1 MAITAKDVQELRAK
15 TGIGMM
21 ECKKAL
27 TEANGDMDEAIK
39 ILREKG
45 LAVAAKKADRIAAE
59 GIVDIAFCEE
69 CRTAAMIEVNIETDF
84 AAKSDAFTSFVKEL
98 LAIILDKRPA
108 STDELMALPFSADM
122 NVEAALKDKIFTI
135 GENISIRR
143 FVIVEGATSSYIH
156 GKGTI
161 GVVVKMADPQSDNAL
176 FVEAAKN
183 LALQIAA
190 MNPTYLD
197 AASVPASVLQSEKE
211 IVMAQMA
218 DDPKAAGKPQQILD
232 KMAEGKLKKFFTAN
246 CLVDQEYVKEDK
258 MTVSQYLASVA
269 KEIGAPVACASY
281 VRFERG
287 EGIEKKEEDYAAE
300 VAKLAGTAK

>member
-45 LAVAAKKADRIAAE
+45 LAVAAKKASRIAAE
-59 GIVDIAFCEE
+59 GVVDVAFCND
-69 CRTAAMIEVNIETDF
+69 CKVAAMIEVNIETDF
-84 AAKSDAFTSFVKEL
+84 AANSDAFTSFVKEL

-108 STDELMALPFSADM
+108 SVEELMTLPFSGDM
-122 NVEAALKDKIFTI
+122 NVEAALKDKIFSI

-143 FVIVEGATSSYIH
+143 FVIVEGATSYYIH
-156 GKGTI
+156 GKGSI
-161 GVVVKMADPQSDNAL
+161 GVVVKMADPQSDNPL
-176 FVEAAKN
+176 FAEAAKN

-190 MNPTYLD
+190 MNPAYLN
-197 AASVPASVLQSEKE
+197 AESVPADVLQSEKD

-218 DDPKAAGKPQQILD
+218 EDEKAKGKPQAILD

-258 MTVSQYLASVA
+258 LTVSQYLASVA
-269 KEIGAPVACASY
+269 KEIASPVACESF

>member
-45 LAVAAKKADRIAAE
+45 LAVAAKKASRVAAE
-59 GIVDIAFCEE
+59 GVVDIAFAGDV
-69 CRTAAMIEVNIETDF
+69 AAMIEVNIETDF
-84 AAKSDAFTSFVKEL
+84 AANSDAFTSFVKEL

-108 STDELMALPFSADM
+108 NVEELLTLPYSAEM
-122 NVEAALKDKIFTI
+122 NVEAALKDKIFSI

-143 FVIVEGATSSYIH
+143 FVIVEGATNSYIH
-156 GKGTI
+156 GKGSI
-161 GVVVKMADPQSDNAL
+161 GVVVKLADPKSDNAL
-176 FVEAAKN
+176 YTEAAKN

-190 MNPTYLD
+190 MNPTYLN
-197 AASVPASVLQSEKE
+197 AESVPADVLKSEKE
-211 IVMAQMA
+211 IVLAQMA
-218 DDPKAAGKPQQILD
+218 EDEKAKGKPQAILD
-232 KMAEGKLKKFFTAN
+232 KMAEGKLKKFFTAT

-258 MTVSQYLASVA
+258 MTVAQYLASVA
-269 KEIGAPVACASY
+269 KEIGSPVACESF

>member
-59 GIVDIAFCEE
+59 GIVDIAFCEKT
-69 CRTAAMIEVNIETDF
+69 RAAAMIEVNIETDF
-84 AAKSDAFTSFVKEL
+84 AAKSDAFTGFVKEL
-98 LAIILDKRPA
+98 LAIILEKRPA
-108 STDELMALPFSADM
+108 NIDELMALPFSADM

-143 FVIVEGATSSYIH
+143 FIVVEGATNSYIH
-156 GKGTI
+156 NKGAI
-161 GVVVKMADPQSDNAL
+161 GVIVKLADPQSANPL
-176 FVEAAKN
+176 FAEAAKN

-190 MNPTYLD
+190 MNPAYLD
-197 AASVPASVLQSEKE
+197 AASVPADVLQSEKD

-218 DDPKAAGKPQQILD
+218 EDEKAKGKPQAILD
-232 KMAEGKLKKFFTAN
+232 KMAEGKLKKFFIAN

-258 MTVSQYLASVA
+258 MTVAQYLASVA
-269 KEIGAPVACASY
+269 KEIGAPGACESY
-281 VRFERG
+281 VRYERG

>member
-45 LAVAAKKADRIAAE
+45 LAVAAKKASRIAAE
-59 GIVDIAFCEE
+59 GVVDIAFAGDV
-69 CRTAAMIEVNIETDF
+69 AAMIEVNIETDF
-84 AAKSDAFTSFVKEL
+84 AANSDAFTSFVKEL
-98 LAIILDKRPA
+98 LAIILDTRPA
-108 STDELMALPFSADM
+108 NVEELLTLPYSAEM
-122 NVEAALKDKIFTI
+122 NVEAALKDKIFSI

-143 FVIVEGATSSYIH
+143 FVIVEGATNSYIH
-156 GKGTI
+156 GKGSI
-161 GVVVKMADPQSDNAL
+161 GVVVKLADPKSDNAL
-176 FVEAAKN
+176 YTEAAKN

-190 MNPTYLD
+190 MNPTYLN
-197 AASVPASVLQSEKE
+197 AESVPADVLKSEKE
-211 IVMAQMA
+211 IVLAQMA
-218 DDPKAAGKPQQILD
+218 EDEKAKGKPQAILE
-232 KMAEGKLKKFFTAN
+232 KMAEGKLKKFFTAT

-258 MTVSQYLASVA
+258 MTVAQYLASVA
-269 KEIGAPVACASY
+269 KEIGSPVACESF

>member
-1 MAITAKDVQELRAK
+1 MSITAKDVQDLRAK

-27 TEANGDMDEAIK
+27 TEANGDVDEAIK

-45 LAVAAKKADRIAAE
+45 LAVAAKKASRIAAE

-69 CRTAAMIEVNIETDF
+69 CKTAAMIEVNVETDF

-98 LAIILDKRPA
+98 LNIILDKRPA
-108 STDELMALPFSADM
+108 DVDALMALPFSADM

-143 FVIVEGATSSYIH
+143 FVVVEGATSSYIH

-161 GVVVKMADPQSDNAL
+161 GVVVKMADPQSDAPL
-176 FVEAAKN
+176 FTEAAKN

-190 MNPTYLD
+190 MNPAYLN
-197 AASVPASVLQSEKE
+197 AESVPADVLQSEKD

-218 DDPKAAGKPQQILD
+218 EDERAKGKPQNILE
-232 KMAEGKLKKFFTAN
+232 KMAEGKLKKFFTAS
-246 CLVDQEYVKEDK
+246 CLMDQEYVKEDK
-258 MTVSQYLASVA
+258 LTVGQYLATVA
-269 KEIGAPVACASY
+269 KEIGAPVACESF
-281 VRFERG
+281 VRFEKG

>member
-45 LAVAAKKADRIAAE
+45 LAVAAKKASRIAAE
-59 GIVDIAFCEE
+59 GVVDIAFAGDV
-69 CRTAAMIEVNIETDF
+69 AAMIEVNIETDF
-84 AAKSDAFTSFVKEL
+84 AANSDAFTSFVKEL

-108 STDELMALPFSADM
+108 NVEELLTLPYSAEM
-122 NVEAALKDKIFTI
+122 NVEAALKDKIFSI

-143 FVIVEGATSSYIH
+143 FVIVEGATNSYIH
-156 GKGTI
+156 GKGSI
-161 GVVVKMADPQSDNAL
+161 GVVVKLADPKSDNAL
-176 FVEAAKN
+176 YTEAAKN

-190 MNPTYLD
+190 MNPTYLN
-197 AASVPASVLQSEKE
+197 AESVPADVLKSEKE
-211 IVMAQMA
+211 IVLAQMA
-218 DDPKAAGKPQQILD
+218 EDEKAKGKPQAILE
-232 KMAEGKLKKFFTAN
+232 KMAEGKLKKFFTAT

-258 MTVSQYLASVA
+258 MTVAQYLASVA
-269 KEIGAPVACASY
+269 KEIGSPVACESF

>member
-1 MAITAKDVQELRAK
+1 MAITAKDVQDLRAK

-27 TEANGDMDEAIK
+27 TEANGNVDEAIK

-45 LAVAAKKADRIAAE
+45 LAVAAKKASRIAAE
-59 GIVDIAFCEE
+59 GVVDIAFCEE
-69 CRTAAMIEVNIETDF
+69 CKAAAMIEVNIETDF

-98 LAIILDKRPA
+98 LTIILNKRPA
-108 STDELMALPFSADM
+108 DVDALMALPYSEDM
-122 NVEAALKDKIFTI
+122 SVEAALKDKIFTI

-143 FVIVEGATSSYIH
+143 FVVVEGATSSYIH
-156 GKGTI
+156 GKGSI
-161 GVVVKMADPQSDNAL
+161 GVVVKMADPQSDNPL
-176 FVEAAKN
+176 FTEAAKN

-197 AASVPASVLQSEKE
+197 AASVPADVLQSEKD

-218 DDPKAAGKPQQILD
+218 EDERAKGKPQAILE
-232 KMAEGKLKKFFTAN
+232 KMAEGKLKKFFTAS

-258 MTVSQYLASVA
+258 MTVGQYLASVA
-269 KEIGAPVACASY
+269 KEIGAPVACASF

>member
-45 LAVAAKKADRIAAE
+45 LAVAAKKAARIAAE

-69 CRTAAMIEVNIETDF
+69 CHVAAMIEVNIETDF

-108 STDELMALPFSADM
+108 NVEELMALPFSAEM

-143 FVIVEGATSSYIH
+143 FAIVEGATSSYIH

-190 MNPTYLD
+190 MNPTYLN
-197 AASVPASVLQSEKE
+197 AESVPAAVLQSEKE
-211 IVMAQMA
+211 IVLAQMA

-258 MTVSQYLASVA
+258 MTVAQYLASVA
-269 KEIGAPVACASY
+269 KEIGSPVACASY